1 MEEKVFINGEMV
13 PLSQALIPVDDRA
26 VLFGDSVFETVRGY
40 VGFPFRLWRHRERL
54 AESCRMLRIEMPVS
68 ADAINTTIAELLEQN
83 NLSRDEDARIRITI
97 TGGSAAGPKGLE
109 RIGAAGIFITARPYK
124 PPSPEEYQRGVSLA
138 VAGIKRNTSSP
149 LSSIKSG
156 NYLDSLFARQESL
169 DRGNDDA
176 VMVTTAGNL
185 SEATSSNIFYVKDG
199 VLFTPNVGCGF
210 LPGVTRETVI
220 ELTREQGI
228 ECSLVTEGPE
238 NLLSADEAF
247 LTNSMFELM
256 PVRRAGS
263 HEMPSCPGPLTASLH
278 AAYRDLV
285 AREQQMGSDP

>member
-26 VLFGDSVFETVRGY
+26 VLFGDSAFETARGY
-40 VGFPFRLWRHRERL
+40 GGFPFRLWRHVERL
-54 AESCRMLRIEMPVS
+54 TESCRMLRIEKPIP
-68 ADAINTTIAELLEQN
+68 AEEIDAAVAELLALN
-83 NLSRDEDARIRITI
+83 NLHDEDARIRITV
-97 TGGSAAGPKGLE
+97 TGGSSAGPKGLE
-109 RIGAAGIFITARPYK
+109 RIGAAGIFMTARPYK
-124 PPSPEEYQRGVSLA
+124 PPSPEEYRRGVSLA

-149 LSSIKSG
+149 LSSTKSG
-156 NYLDSLFARQESL
+156 NYLDSLFARQEAL
-169 DRGNDDA
+169 DRGEDDA

-263 HEMPSCPGPLTASLH
+263 HDMPSCPGPLTASLH

-285 AREQQMGSDP
+285 SREKQEG

>member
-40 VGFPFRLWRHRERL
+40 SGFPFRLWRHMERL
-54 AESCRMLRIEMPVS
+54 AESCRMLRIEKPVP
-68 ADAINTTIAELLEQN
+68 AEEIDAAVAELLSLN
-83 NLSRDEDARIRITI
+83 NLHDEDARIRITV
-97 TGGSAAGPKGLE
+97 TGGSSVGPKGLE
-109 RIGAAGIFITARPYK
+109 RIGGAGIFMTARPYK
-124 PPSPEEYQRGVSLA
+124 PPSPHEYQRGVSLA
-138 VAGIKRNTSSP
+138 VSGIKRNTSSP

-185 SEATSSNIFYVKDG
+185 SEATSSNVFYVKDG

-263 HEMPSCPGPLTASLH
+263 HEMPSCPGPLTANLH